1 MASLYRKHTSLS
13 ISVRSL
19 VTASITKSSYKRGRS
34 LISASPVQLP
44 FLSYSVVSNVGS
56 ATFGTSL
63 CKATSLANHSLS
75 KYFSTTTSTNA
86 SSSSS
91 SLSSQYPA
99 SQIITLPQPFITG
112 LGAEI
117 PNVKIKVEYHGDPT
131 LPLSRTIL
139 IFPSFSHSS
148 HVASNFDDP
157 SPGWWQEMVGAGKAI
172 DTRHFR
178 IICLSVLG
186 SPFSPTNPTSINPH
200 TNKPWR
206 THFPQLSPTDLAR
219 CHRAVLEVLGLT
231 HSPVHAIIGSSLGGM
246 QALQY
251 GSLYPLSTAKI
262 IAIAATGRTTPFTV
276 AIRRMQRRAIL
287 SDPQYFRGD
296 YDDHRNGPWE
306 GLRMARELGT
316 IFYRSRQEFDNRF
329 AWNPTGD
336 RHFTSTDTWEV
347 ESYLAYAGAKIIRR
361 YDPNCYLLL
370 SKCMDLQDLGDGY
383 DNRISYAEGA
393 QRIKAKCLLMG
404 VIQDALI
411 PMDELRTL
419 ADTINSQSS
428 SSSSSTPSSSTPQAQ
443 FVPIDSIY
451 GHDSFLKDFDFISQ
465 HIRNYLESG
474 LEEQLKAE
482 AIHNTG
488 SNAP

>member
-1 MASLYRKHTSLS
+1 MNTLLSSAPVYRSAFST
-13 ISVRSL
+13 V
-19 VTASITKSSYKRGRS
+19 TKSSYKRGRS
-34 LISASPVQLP
+34 LIS
-44 FLSYSVVSNVGS
+44 LSCRHVSCSINS
-56 ATFGTSL
+56 S
-63 CKATSLANHSLS
+63 SS
-75 KYFSTTTSTNA
+75 A
-86 SSSSS
+86 SSSSFV
-91 SLSSQYPA
+91 LSSTGQGKRTSSSFYPFSISRRWSTA
-99 SQIITLPQPFITG
+99 YFSTNVSPTLVSSQIITLPQPFVTC

-117 PNVKIKVEYHGDPT
+117 PQVKIKVEYHGDPT

-178 IICLSVLG
+178 VICLSVLG
-186 SPFSPTNPTSINPH
+186 SPFSPTNPTSLNPV
-200 TNKPWR
+200 TSKPYR

-251 GSLYPLSTAKI
+251 GSLYPLSTSKI

-287 SDPQYFRGD
+287 SDPHYFRGD
-296 YDDHRNGPWE
+296 YDDHRNGPWD

-336 RHFTSTDTWEV
+336 RHFTSVDTWEV
-347 ESYLAYAGAKIIRR
+347 ESYLTYAGAKIIRR

-383 DNRISYAEGA
+383 DNRNTYAEGA

-419 ADTINSQSS
+419 ADTINSQPSNTPLLPSSESS
-428 SSSSSTPSSSTPQAQ
+428 SIQAR

-451 GHDSFLKDFDFISQ
+451 GHDSFLKDFDFISR
-465 HIRNYLESG
+465 HVRTYLEEG